1 MNAKRPPLTPIVR
14 FKLFIVFVGM
24 AIIWYFAQMLVYVE
38 VIIILERLSSRF

>member
-1 MNAKRPPLTPIVR
+1 MDAKRPSLTPIVR
-14 FKLFIVFVGM
+14 FKLFMVFVCM